1 MFWID
6 FIISGN
12 NISSTNAVNSNI
24 IDKSPLARAIEVVM
38 EIFEIFINH
47 KKRSVSHLEPFLKIV
62 LK

>member
-6 FIISGN
+6 FIISVN

-38 EIFEIFINH
+38 EIVEIFINH
-47 KKRSVSHLEPFLKIV
+47 KKRSVRHLEPFFKIV
-62 LK
+62 

>member
-6 FIISGN
+6 FIISVN
-12 NISSTNAVNSNI
+12 NISSTVNSNI

-38 EIFEIFINH
+38 EIVEIFINH
-47 KKRSVSHLEPFLKIV
+47 KKRSVRHLEPFFKIV